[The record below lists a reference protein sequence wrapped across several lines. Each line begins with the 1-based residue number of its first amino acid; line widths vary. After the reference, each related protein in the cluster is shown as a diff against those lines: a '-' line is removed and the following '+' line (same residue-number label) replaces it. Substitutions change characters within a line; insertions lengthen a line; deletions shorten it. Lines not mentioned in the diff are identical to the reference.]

1 MQDKSLS
8 SRKSRTT
15 QMSHATLQP
24 LIFFD
29 FFSCSAQAKTLR
41 KQIQQTF
48 KQFASL
54 NDEQSILKFFEI
66 LAPVYRFDKEC
77 FKCALGV
84 GMEMGEFG

>member
-1 MQDKSLS
+1 M
-8 SRKSRTT
+8 
-15 QMSHATLQP
+15 
-24 LIFFD
+24 
-29 FFSCSAQAKTLR
+29 R

-84 GMEMGEFG
+84 GSVYVGVRIWLKVLEALLLSL

>member
-1 MQDKSLS
+1 M
-8 SRKSRTT
+8 
-15 QMSHATLQP
+15 
-24 LIFFD
+24 
-29 FFSCSAQAKTLR
+29 R

-84 GMEMGEFG
+84 GSVYVGVRIWLKVLEALLLFL